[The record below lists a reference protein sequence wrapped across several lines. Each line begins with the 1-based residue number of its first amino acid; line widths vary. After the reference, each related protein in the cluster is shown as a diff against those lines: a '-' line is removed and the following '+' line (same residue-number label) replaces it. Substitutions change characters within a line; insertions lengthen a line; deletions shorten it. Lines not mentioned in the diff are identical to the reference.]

1 MFKVFAKQ
9 VFAITFFLFT
19 ITHAQDDFTDESSKS
34 TISGLVIDAS
44 SGKGIAGANVIVDGT
59 DLGSA
64 ADEDGRY
71 SIEGVEDG
79 SSITASAIGY
89 EDLTLYADSSNLDFS
104 LSQKVLELTALDVLA
119 PSAVFRE
126 TPVAFTDVSR
136 AELDLR
142 LASRDLSMIFNEV
155 PGAYASMLGGGSG
168 DSRVSIRGFD
178 QRNMAIMINGVP
190 VNDMENGWVYW
201 SNWDGM
207 SDVTSDVQV
216 QRGLGASNLAIAS
229 VGGTINIKSSAA
241 EMEKSYGFR
250 QELGNDSFLKSTFNA
265 STGLM
270 DNGFAVSALVQRKT
284 GNGYVDGTWTDA
296 YSYFITASKVIGD
309 HSFDVT
315 LLGAPQQH
323 GQRDGDNIHDESTWS
338 SFSNYE
344 TSYGSEDYRQIN
356 TGGSGSG
363 WGYVSKENAESIK
376 MGTDESIDG
385 LSDALFD
392 GIQHTKEVDE
402 NG

>member
-1 MFKVFAKQ
+1 MALIWV
-9 VFAITFFLFT
+9 
-19 ITHAQDDFTDESSKS
+19 
-34 TISGLVIDAS
+34 
-44 SGKGIAGANVIVDGT
+44 
-59 DLGSA
+59 A

-229 VGGTINIKSSAA
+229 VGGTINIRSSAA
-241 EMEKSYGFR
+241 EMERGYGFK
-250 QELGNDSFLKSTFNA
+250 QEFGNDSFLKTTFNA

-270 DNGFAVSALVQRKT
+270 DNGFAVSA
-284 GNGYVDGTWTDA
+284 
-296 YSYFITASKVIGD
+296 FC
-309 HSFDVT
+309 
-315 LLGAPQQH
+315 
-323 GQRDGDNIHDESTWS
+323 
-338 SFSNYE
+338 
-344 TSYGSEDYRQIN
+344 
-356 TGGSGSG
+356 
-363 WGYVSKENAESIK
+363 KEKLA
-376 MGTDESIDG
+376 MGTLMELGQMHIRTS
-385 LSDALFD
+385 LLLA
-392 GIQHTKEVDE
+392 K
-402 NG
+402 